1 VREWLHNNTRSLS
14 SGTGSHVSILK
25 IKQKPKL
32 LQDWQAYQALTY
44 ESKWKPHVDEEWERY
59 KREWASEHPNEN
71 PPKKRFTIMV
81 EFMKEKFKN
90 ESEEMKQRCE
100 DYRKSRKS
108 ESPVLNDS
116 VMARNLAFQS

>member
-1 VREWLHNNTRSLS
+1 MCSLS
-14 SGTGSHVSILK
+14 SSTGPRVNILK

-44 ESKWKPHVDEEWERY
+44 ENQWKPYVDEEWEKY
-59 KREWASEHPNEN
+59 KREWASEHPNKN

-81 EFMKEKFKN
+81 EVMKEKFKH

-100 DYRKSRKS
+100 DYRKSRKL
-108 ESPVLNDS
+108 ESPVPNDS
-116 VMARNLAFQS
+116 IAAGNLAFQS

>member
-1 VREWLHNNTRSLS
+1 MCSLS
-14 SGTGSHVSILK
+14 SGTGYHVSILK
-25 IKQKPKL
+25 IKQKLKL

-44 ESKWKPHVDEEWERY
+44 ESKWKPHINKEWERY

-71 PPKKRFTIMV
+71 LPKKRFTIMV
-81 EFMKEKFKN
+81 EFMKENFKN

-116 VMARNLAFQS
+116 IMARNLAFQS